1 MHLNS
6 KNRPMLMLSTLSRFV
21 ALWPYIHQAR
31 VNMQVIG
38 MSSALAAS
46 HCHNHRLASLKRLSI
61 EASCSIF
68 AATAASLSFSGVV
81 PSSTTRAGDILA
93 RSAKML
99 LFEASHGSDAL
110 TTIASMDSIRLC
122 LNTLDHHCARTS
134 ARGGEHDLKGMD
146 SGRCVWGGSVGGW
159 EWWHRQGVMHR
170 PQDTCVNSLVSSG
183 MCGERGGKSG
193 RGGGGD
199 EEQAVHACALWQVVA
214 MVQEQAGH
222 LRWEIRHASV
232 MLAAALLQSH
242 SLAA

>member
-1 MHLNS
+1 
-6 KNRPMLMLSTLSRFV
+6 MLSTLARFV
-21 ALWPYIHQAR
+21 ARLPYIHQAR

-46 HCHNHRLASLKRLSI
+46 HCHNHRLASLKRLSF
-61 EASCSIF
+61 EALCSIV
-68 AATAASLSFSGVV
+68 AATAASLSLSGGVLAN
-81 PSSTTRAGDILA
+81 TTRAADILA

-122 LNTLDHHCARTS
+122 LHTLDHHCARTS
-134 ARGGEHDLKGMD
+134 APGGEHDLKGMD
-146 SGRCVWGGSVGGW
+146 SGRCGGCGSVGGW

-170 PQDTCVNSLVSSG
+170 PQDTSVNSRVSSG
-183 MCGERGGKSG
+183 LCGERGGKRG
-193 RGGGGD
+193 GGGGGD

-214 MVQEQAGH
+214 MVKEQAGH